1 MFRSRSIIYVHISI
15 HEDITPERDGIN
27 FSDRWFTGEAS
38 VSGFVSLVRFQIA
51 IFSDI
56 ASYVTL
62 LEFISVG
69 IDVVGMIPSSGKD
82 LCVNTVAR
90 KIGRNLRG

>member
-1 MFRSRSIIYVHISI
+1 MMFRSRSTIYVNISI

-27 FSDRWFTGEAS
+27 FSDGWFTGEAS
-38 VSGFVSLVRFQIA
+38 VSGVVSLVRLQIA

-56 ASYVTL
+56 ASCVTL

-69 IDVVGMIPSSGKD
+69 IDVVGMIPSSGRES
-82 LCVNTVAR
+82 L
-90 KIGRNLRG
+90 